1 MEQIQQETDEISLKE
16 LIQKAGSILGYLK
29 SQWWKLFL
37 ISLLG
42 GIGGYVY
49 AKFQKPKY
57 TAKLTF
63 ALAEGGDKLGG
74 IGSIASQF
82 GVDLMGGGSA
92 GAFSGDNLLELMKS
106 RLLIEKTLLTRVDS
120 MGKTKLL
127 VNQYID
133 FNKPKKPK
141 SRKPTDPQPV
151 TFDESV
157 VEKRNFTLTQDSFLA
172 KLSADLTKTNLQVA
186 KLDKKLAIV
195 SVSFTGEDQWFAKN
209 FTQILTQN
217 VTEFYVE
224 TKTGQMRKNVRML
237 EHKVDSV
244 KQALGR
250 AMYGVASEVDGN
262 QFLVRGVAKVPQAKK
277 QLEIQV
283 LSTMYGE
290 LIKNLELSRTMMA
303 KDQPLIQLIDQPR
316 FPLEKKKT
324 SKLMTAIGGAI
335 LFFFL
340 TTLFLLVGRWWQSQ
354 IVKID

>member
-1 MEQIQQETDEISLKE
+1 MEQVNQQTDEISLKE
-16 LIQKAGSILGYLK
+16 LIQKAGEVVSYLK
-29 SQWWKLFL
+29 TQWWKLMLFG
-37 ISLLG
+37 LLG
-42 GIGGYVY
+42 GVAGFFY
-49 AKFQKPKY
+49 AKFSKPNY

-63 ALAEGGDKLGG
+63 ALAESGDKMGG

-82 GVDLMGGGSA
+82 GLDLMGGGSA
-92 GAFSGDNLLELMKS
+92 GAFSGDNLMELMKS
-106 RLLIEKTLLTRVDS
+106 RLLVEKTLLTSVDS
-120 MGKTKLL
+120 AGKSKLL

-141 SRKPTDPQPV
+141 ARKPEDPVPV
-151 TFDESV
+151 Y
-157 VEKRNFTLTQDSFLA
+157 FTGNEENQDFSLAQDSFLA
-172 KLSADLTKTNLQVA
+172 KVTLDLVKNNLQVA
-186 KLDKKLAIV
+186 KMDKKLSIV
-195 SVSFTGEDQWFAKN
+195 SVTFTGKDQWFAKN

-224 TKTGQMRKNVRML
+224 TKTGQMRKNVKMM

-244 KQALGR
+244 KQALGQ
-250 AMYGVASEVDGN
+250 AMYGVASELDGN

-316 FPLEKKKT
+316 FPLEKKET
-324 SKLMTAIGGAI
+324 SKLIATIGGSF
-335 LFFFL
+335 LTFFL
-340 TTLFLLVGRWWQSQ
+340 ALIYILLSRWWKTQKLKS
-354 IVKID
+354 

>member
-1 MEQIQQETDEISLKE
+1 MEPVNQQTDEISLKE
-16 LIQKAGSILGYLK
+16 LIQKAGEIVSYLK
-29 SQWWKLFL
+29 TQWWKLML
-37 ISLLG
+37 LGLLG
-42 GIGGYVY
+42 GVAGFYY
-49 AKFQKPKY
+49 AKFSKPKY

-63 ALAEGGDKLGG
+63 ALAESSEKIGA

-82 GVDLMGGGSA
+82 GLDLMSSGSA

-106 RLLIEKTLLTRVDS
+106 RLLVEKTLLTVVDS
-120 MGKTKLL
+120 AGKPKLL

-133 FNKPKKPK
+133 FNKPKKSK
-141 SRKPTDPQPV
+141 RRKPGDPTPV
-151 TFDESV
+151 YFSGNE
-157 VEKRNFTLTQDSFLA
+157 EKQGFSLAQDSFLA
-172 KLSADLTKTNLQVA
+172 KASADLTKTHLQVA
-186 KLDKKLAIV
+186 KMDKKLAIV
-195 SVSFTGEDQWFAKN
+195 SVSFTGDDQWFAKN

-224 TKTGQMRKNVRML
+224 TKMGQMRKNVKML

-244 KQALGR
+244 KQALGK
-250 AMYGVASEVDGN
+250 AMYGVASELDGN

-316 FPLEKKKT
+316 FPLEKKTT
-324 SKLMTAIGGAI
+324 SKLIAAIGGFI
-335 LFFFL
+335 LIVL
-340 TTLFLLVGRWWQSQ
+340 SSIICLLIGRWWNIQ
-354 IVKID
+354 KFKF

>member
-1 MEQIQQETDEISLKE
+1 MHSQETDEITLKE
-16 LIQKAGSILGYLK
+16 LIQRTGEVIAYLK
-29 SQWWKLFL
+29 TQWWKLMFFA
-37 ISLLG
+37 LLG
-42 GIGGYVY
+42 GVCGFVY
-49 AKFQKPKY
+49 AKFQKPKF

-63 ALAEGGDKLGG
+63 ALAEGGDKMAG

-82 GVDLMGGGSA
+82 GIDLLGSGSA

-106 RLLIEKTLLTRVDS
+106 RLLVEKTLLTLVDS
-120 MGKTKLL
+120 AGKPKLL

-133 FNKPKKPK
+133 FNKPKKLKP
-141 SRKPTDPQPV
+141 RKPEDPVPV
-151 TFDESV
+151 YFTGNE
-157 VEKRNFTLTQDSFLA
+157 EKQGYSLAQDSFLA
-172 KLSADLTKTNLQVA
+172 KVSADLVKKNLQVA
-186 KLDKKLAIV
+186 KVDKKLAIV

-224 TKTGQMRKNVRML
+224 TKTRQMRKNVEMMER
-237 EHKVDSV
+237 KVDSV
-244 KQALGR
+244 KQALGS

-283 LSTMYGE
+283 LATMYGE

-316 FPLEKKKT
+316 FPLEKKKI
-324 SKLMTAIGGAI
+324 SKIISVILGGFMALFI
-335 LFFFL
+335 LISWI
-340 TTLFLLVGRWWQSQ
+340 LVKRWWMKLNNSSL
-354 IVKID
+354 

>member
-1 MEQIQQETDEISLKE
+1 MEQVNQQPDEISLKE
-16 LIQKAGSILGYLK
+16 LIQKAGEIIDYLK
-29 SQWWKLFL
+29 TQWWKLML
-37 ISLLG
+37 LGLLG
-42 GIGGYVY
+42 GIAGYFY
-49 AKFQKPKY
+49 AKSQKPKY

-63 ALAEGGDKLGG
+63 ALAEGGDKMGG
-74 IGSIASQF
+74 ISSIASQF

-92 GAFSGDNLLELMKS
+92 GAFSGDNLLGLMKS
-106 RLLIEKTLLTRVDS
+106 RLLVEKTLLTAVDS
-120 MGKTKLL
+120 AGKTKLL

-141 SRKPTDPQPV
+141 PRKPEDPLPV
-151 TFDESV
+151 Y
-157 VEKRNFTLTQDSFLA
+157 FTGNEDKQGYSLAQDSFLA
-172 KLSADLTKTNLQVA
+172 KVSADLTKTHLQVA
-186 KLDKKLAIV
+186 KMDKKLAIV

-224 TKTGQMRKNVRML
+224 TKTGQMRKNVKMM

-244 KQALGR
+244 KQALGQ

-324 SKLMTAIGGAI
+324 SKLIAALGGS
-335 LFFFL
+335 FL
-340 TTLFLLVGRWWQSQ
+340 ALFLSVAYFLLSRWWKAQ
-354 IVKID
+354 

>member
-1 MEQIQQETDEISLKE
+1 MDMQPQETDEISLKE
-16 LIQKAGSILGYLK
+16 LIQKAVEVIAYLK
-29 SQWWKLFL
+29 IQWWKLVL
-37 ISLLG
+37 LGLLG
-42 GIGGYVY
+42 GIGGFFY
-49 AKFQKPKY
+49 AKFSKPQY

-63 ALAEGGDKLGG
+63 ALAESGDKMGG

-106 RLLIEKTLLTRVDS
+106 RLLVEKTLLTAVDS
-120 MGKTKLL
+120 AGKSKLL

-141 SRKPTDPQPV
+141 PREYDDPIPV
-151 TFDESV
+151 YFTGKE
-157 VEKRNFTLTQDSFLA
+157 EKQGFSLAQDSFLA
-172 KLSADLTKTNLQVA
+172 KVSIDLVKKNLQVT
-186 KLDKKLAIV
+186 KLEKKLAIV
-195 SVSFTGEDQWFAKN
+195 SVSFTGKDQWFAKN

-217 VTEFYVE
+217 VTEFYVK
-224 TKTGQMRKNVRML
+224 TKTGQMRKNVMMM

-324 SKLMTAIGGAI
+324 SKLLAAIGGS
-335 LFFFL
+335 FFTFFI
-340 TTLFLLVGRWWQSQ
+340 TVMYLLLNRWWETQKLKS
-354 IVKID
+354 

>member
-1 MEQIQQETDEISLKE
+1 MEQVNQQPDEISLKE
-16 LIQKAGSILGYLK
+16 LIQNAGEIISYLK
-29 SQWWKLFL
+29 TQWWKLML
-37 ISLLG
+37 LGLLG
-42 GIGGYVY
+42 GIGGFFY
-49 AKFQKPKY
+49 AKFSKPKY

-63 ALAEGGDKLGG
+63 ALAESTEKMGG

-82 GVDLMGGGSA
+82 GIDLLGGGSS

-106 RLLIEKTLLTRVDS
+106 RLLIEKTLLTAVDS
-120 MGKTKLL
+120 AGKSKLL

-133 FNKPKKPK
+133 FIKPKKPK
-141 SRKPTDPQPV
+141 LRESDDPIPV
-151 TFDESV
+151 YFTGNE
-157 VEKRNFTLTQDSFLA
+157 EKQSHSLAQDSFLA
-172 KLSADLTKTNLQVA
+172 KVSIDLVKKNYLQVA
-186 KLDKKLAIV
+186 KMDKKLAIV

-224 TKTGQMRKNVRML
+224 TKTGQMRKNVKMM

-244 KQALGR
+244 KQALEQ
-250 AMYGVASEVDGN
+250 AMYGVASELDGN
-262 QFLVRGVAKVPQAKK
+262 HFLVRGVAKVPQAKK

-303 KDQPLIQLIDQPR
+303 KEQPLIQLIDQPR

-324 SKLMTAIGGAI
+324 TKLMGAIGGSF
-335 LFFFL
+335 LTFFL
-340 TTLFLLVGRWWQSQ
+340 AVAYLLFSRSW
-354 IVKID
+354 KRFKN

>member
-1 MEQIQQETDEISLKE
+1 MATEIQQTDEISLKE
-16 LIQKAGSILGYLK
+16 LIQKAGEIISYLK
-29 SQWWKLFL
+29 TQWWKLM
-37 ISLLG
+37 LLG
-42 GIGGYVY
+42 FLGGAAGFFY

-63 ALAEGGDKLGG
+63 ALAESGDKMGG

-82 GVDLMGGGSA
+82 GVDLMGSGSA

-106 RLLIEKTLLTRVDS
+106 RLLVEKTLLTVVDS
-120 MGKTKLL
+120 AGKPKLL

-133 FNKPKKPK
+133 FNKPNKPK
-141 SRKPTDPQPV
+141 PRKPEDPLPV
-151 TFDESV
+151 
-157 VEKRNFTLTQDSFLA
+157 NFTGNEDKQGYSLAQDSFLA
-172 KLSADLTKTNLQVA
+172 KVSVDLVKKNLQLA
-186 KLDKKLAIV
+186 KIDKKLAIV

-224 TKTGQMRKNVRML
+224 TKTGQMRKNVKMM

-244 KQALGR
+244 KQALGQ

-262 QFLVRGVAKVPQAKK
+262 HFLVRGVAKVPQAKK

-283 LSTMYGE
+283 LTTMYGE

-324 SKLMTAIGGAI
+324 SKLLSAIGGSF
-335 LFFFL
+335 LSFFL
-340 TTLFLLVGRWWQSQ
+340 AVIYLLSSRWWKTQKLKS
-354 IVKID
+354 

>member
-1 MEQIQQETDEISLKE
+1 MENPIQETDEISLKE
-16 LIQKAGSILGYLK
+16 LISKAGAVVGYLK
-29 SQWWKLFL
+29 TQWLKLL
-37 ISLLG
+37 LLSLMG
-42 GIGGYVY
+42 GVGGFFY
-49 AKFQKPKY
+49 AKMQKPKY

-63 ALAEGGDKLGG
+63 ALAEGGDKTGG
-74 IGSIASQF
+74 LSSIASQF
-82 GVDLMGGGSA
+82 GMDLGGGSA

-106 RLLIEKTLLTRVDS
+106 RLLVEKTLLTLVDS
-120 MGKTKLL
+120 AGKPKLL

-141 SRKPTDPQPV
+141 AYKPTDPVPV
-151 TFDESV
+151 SFDAQT
-157 VEKRNFTLTQDSFLA
+157 VEKRQFTLAQDSFLA
-172 KLSADLTKTNLQVA
+172 KVSADLTKTNLQVA
-186 KLDKKLAIV
+186 KVDKKLAIV

-224 TKTGQMRKNVRML
+224 TKTGQMRKNVHMM

-244 KQALGR
+244 KQALGS

-262 QFLVRGVAKVPQAKK
+262 QFLVRGVAKVTQAKK

-290 LIKNLELSRTMMA
+290 LLKNLELSRTMMA
-303 KDQPLIQLIDQPR
+303 RDQPLIQLIDQPR

-324 SKLMTAIGGAI
+324 SKLFAAMGGAFL
-335 LFFFL
+335 LFFLSAVYFL
-340 TTLFLLVGRWWQSQ
+340 VRRWWKSQ
-354 IVKID
+354 WA

>member
-1 MEQIQQETDEISLKE
+1 METVNQQTDEISLKE
-16 LIQKAGSILGYLK
+16 LIQKAGEIVSYLK
-29 SQWWKLFL
+29 TQWWKLMFL
-37 ISLLG
+37 GLLG
-42 GIGGYVY
+42 GVGGFFY
-49 AKFQKPKY
+49 AKFSKPKY

-63 ALAEGGDKLGG
+63 ALAEGGDKMGG

-106 RLLIEKTLLTRVDS
+106 RLLLEKTLLTAVDS
-120 MGKTKLL
+120 AGKSKLL

-133 FNKPKKPK
+133 FKKPKKPK
-141 SRKPTDPQPV
+141 PRESDDPIPV
-151 TFDESV
+151 YFTGNE
-157 VEKRNFTLTQDSFLA
+157 EKQGYSLAQDSFLA
-172 KLSADLTKTNLQVA
+172 KVSIDIVKKNLQVT
-186 KLDKKLAIV
+186 KMDKKLAIV

-224 TKTGQMRKNVRML
+224 TKTGQMRKNVKMM

-244 KQALGR
+244 KQALGL

-324 SKLMTAIGGAI
+324 SKLLATIGGSFI
-335 LFFFL
+335 TFFL
-340 TTLFLLVGRWWQSQ
+340 AVAYLLLSRWW
-354 IVKID
+354 KIQKLKS

>member
-1 MEQIQQETDEISLKE
+1 MEKPVQETDEISLKE
-16 LIQKAGSILGYLK
+16 LIQKAGEVISYLK
-29 SQWWKLFL
+29 TQWWKLML
-37 ISLLG
+37 LGLLG
-42 GIGGYVY
+42 GVGGFIY
-49 AKFQKPKY
+49 AKFSKPKY

-63 ALAEGGDKLGG
+63 ALAEGGDKSGG
-74 IGSIASQF
+74 LGSIASQF
-82 GVDLMGGGSA
+82 GLDMGGGSA

-106 RLLIEKTLLTRVDS
+106 RLLVEKTLLTVVDS
-120 MGKTKLL
+120 MGKPKLL
-127 VNQYID
+127 VNQYIE
-133 FNKPKKPK
+133 FNKPKKSK
-141 SRKPTDPQPV
+141 SIKPTDPVPV
-151 TFDESV
+151 TFDAGT
-157 VEKRNFTLTQDSFLA
+157 VEKRDFSLAQDSFLA
-172 KLSADLTKTNLQVA
+172 KVSKDLTKTNLEVA
-186 KLDKKLAIV
+186 KVDKKLAIV
-195 SVSFTGEDQWFAKN
+195 SVSFTGEDPWFAKN

-224 TKTGQMRKNVRML
+224 TKTGQMRKNVRMM

-283 LSTMYGE
+283 LSTLYGE

-324 SKLMTAIGGAI
+324 SKLLTAIGGAFL
-335 LFFFL
+335 LFFLSAVFFL
-340 TTLFLLVGRWWQSQ
+340 VRRWWKSQ
-354 IVKID
+354 WA

>member
-1 MEQIQQETDEISLKE
+1 MEPVKQQTDEISLKE
-16 LIQKAGSILGYLK
+16 LIQKAGEIISYLK
-29 SQWWKLFL
+29 TQWWKLML
-37 ISLLG
+37 LGLLG
-42 GIGGYVY
+42 GVAGFFY
-49 AKFQKPKY
+49 AKYQKPKY

-63 ALAEGGDKLGG
+63 ALAESGDKMAG

-106 RLLIEKTLLTRVDS
+106 RLLIEKTLLTAVDS
-120 MGKTKLL
+120 AGKSKLL

-141 SRKPTDPQPV
+141 PRESDDPIPV
-151 TFDESV
+151 YFTGNE
-157 VEKRNFTLTQDSFLA
+157 EKQGYSLVQDSFLA
-172 KLSADLTKTNLQVA
+172 KVSIDLVKKNFLQVA
-186 KLDKKLAIV
+186 KVDKKLAIV

-224 TKTGQMRKNVRML
+224 TKTGQMRKNVKMM

-244 KQALGR
+244 KQALGQ
-250 AMYGVASEVDGN
+250 ALYGVASEVDGN

-324 SKLMTAIGGAI
+324 SKLIAAIGGSFSI
-335 LFFFL
+335 FFL
-340 TTLFLLVGRWWQSQ
+340 AVAYLLLRRWWKTQKLKS
-354 IVKID
+354 

>member
-1 MEQIQQETDEISLKE
+1 MEQVNQETDEISIKE
-16 LIQKAGSILGYLK
+16 LIQKAGEVISYLK
-29 SQWWKLFL
+29 TQWWKLML
-37 ISLLG
+37 LALLG
-42 GIGGYVY
+42 GVGGFFY
-49 AKFQKPKY
+49 AKFSKPKY

-106 RLLIEKTLLTRVDS
+106 RLLVEKTLLTAVDS
-120 MGKTKLL
+120 AGKSKLL

-133 FNKPKKPK
+133 FNKPKKLRP
-141 SRKPTDPQPV
+141 RKPEDPLPV
-151 TFDESV
+151 Y
-157 VEKRNFTLTQDSFLA
+157 FTGNEDKQGYSLAQDSFLA
-172 KLSADLTKTNLQVA
+172 TVSADLTKTHLQVA
-186 KLDKKLAIV
+186 KIDKKLAIV

-209 FTQILTQN
+209 FAQILTQN

-224 TKTGQMRKNVRML
+224 TKTGQMRKNVKMM

-244 KQALGR
+244 KQALGQ

-262 QFLVRGVAKVPQAKK
+262 QFLVRGVGKVPQAKK

-324 SKLMTAIGGAI
+324 SKLLAAIGGSF
-335 LFFFL
+335 LTFFL
-340 TTLFLLVGRWWQSQ
+340 SVVYLLLRRWW
-354 IVKID
+354 KT

>member
-1 MEQIQQETDEISLKE
+1 MEQVTQQTDEISLKE
-16 LIQKAGSILGYLK
+16 LIQKAGEIVSYLK
-29 SQWWKLFL
+29 TQWWKLML
-37 ISLLG
+37 LGLLG
-42 GIGGYVY
+42 GVGGFIY
-49 AKFQKPKY
+49 AKFSKPKY

-63 ALAEGGDKLGG
+63 ALAESGDKMGG

-106 RLLIEKTLLTRVDS
+106 RLLVEKTLLTVVDS
-120 MGKTKLL
+120 AGKPKLL

-141 SRKPTDPQPV
+141 PRKPEDPLPV
-151 TFDESV
+151 Y
-157 VEKRNFTLTQDSFLA
+157 FTGHEDKQGYSLAQDSFLA
-172 KLSADLTKTNLQVA
+172 KVSADLTKTHLQVA
-186 KLDKKLAIV
+186 KMDKKLAIV
-195 SVSFTGEDQWFAKN
+195 SVSFTGKDQWFAKN

-224 TKTGQMRKNVRML
+224 TKTGQMRKNVKMM

-244 KQALGR
+244 KQALGQ

-316 FPLEKKKT
+316 FPLEMKKT
-324 SKLMTAIGGAI
+324 SKLLAAIAGSF
-335 LFFFL
+335 LSFFFSVAY
-340 TTLFLLVGRWWQSQ
+340 LLLRRWWNTQKLKS
-354 IVKID
+354 

>member
-1 MEQIQQETDEISLKE
+1 MDMQTQETDEISLKE
-16 LIQKAGSILGYLK
+16 LIQKAGEVITYLK
-29 SQWWKLFL
+29 TQWWKLML
-37 ISLLG
+37 LGLLG
-42 GIGGYVY
+42 GVAGFFY

-63 ALAEGGDKLGG
+63 ALAEGGDKMGG

-106 RLLIEKTLLTRVDS
+106 RLLVEKTLLTAVDS
-120 MGKTKLL
+120 AGKSKLL

-141 SRKPTDPQPV
+141 PRKPEDPLPV
-151 TFDESV
+151 YFKGNE
-157 VEKRNFTLTQDSFLA
+157 EKLGYSLAQDSFLA
-172 KLSADLTKTNLQVA
+172 KVSADLTKTNLQVA
-186 KLDKKLAIV
+186 KMDKKLAIV

-224 TKTGQMRKNVRML
+224 TKTGQMRKNVKMM

-316 FPLEKKKT
+316 FPLEKEKT
-324 SKLMTAIGGAI
+324 SKLISAIGGSF
-335 LFFFL
+335 LTFFL
-340 TTLFLLVGRWWQSQ
+340 SVVYLLLSRWWKTQKLKS
-354 IVKID
+354 

>member
-1 MEQIQQETDEISLKE
+1 
-16 LIQKAGSILGYLK
+16 
-29 SQWWKLFL
+29 
-37 ISLLG
+37 
-42 GIGGYVY
+42 
-49 AKFQKPKY
+49 
-57 TAKLTF
+57 
-63 ALAEGGDKLGG
+63 
-74 IGSIASQF
+74 
-82 GVDLMGGGSA
+82 
-92 GAFSGDNLLELMKS
+92 
-106 RLLIEKTLLTRVDS
+106 
-120 MGKTKLL
+120 

-141 SRKPTDPQPV
+141 PRKPEDPLPV
-151 TFDESV
+151 YFNGNE
-157 VEKRNFTLTQDSFLA
+157 EKQGYSLSQDSFLA
-172 KLSADLTKTNLQVA
+172 KVSADLTKTNLQVA
-186 KLDKKLAIV
+186 KMDKKLAIV

-224 TKTGQMRKNVRML
+224 TKTGQMRKNVKMM

-244 KQALGR
+244 KRALGQ

-324 SKLMTAIGGAI
+324 SKLIAAIGGSF
-335 LFFFL
+335 LTFFL
-340 TTLFLLVGRWWQSQ
+340 AVVYLLLSRWWKTQKLKS
-354 IVKID
+354 

>member
-1 MEQIQQETDEISLKE
+1 MENSVQETEEISLKE
-16 LIQKAGSILGYLK
+16 LIQKMREVIVYLK
-29 SQWWKLFL
+29 KQLRKILL
-37 ISLLG
+37 LGLLG
-42 GIGGYVY
+42 GVAGFFYG
-49 AKFQKPKY
+49 KFQKPKY

-63 ALAEGGDKLGG
+63 ALAENGDKLGG

-82 GVDLMGGGSA
+82 GLDLMGGGSA

-106 RLLIEKTLLTRVDS
+106 RLLIEKTLLTAVDS
-120 MGKTKLL
+120 AGKSKLL

-133 FNKPKKPK
+133 FNKPKKFRP
-141 SRKPTDPQPV
+141 RNPDDPVPV
-151 TFDESV
+151 YFYGNEQ
-157 VEKRNFTLTQDSFLA
+157 KQGYTLAQDSFLA
-172 KLSADLTKTNLQVA
+172 KVSNDLVKKNLEVA
-186 KLDKKLAIV
+186 KKDKKLAIV

-224 TKTGQMRKNVRML
+224 TKTGQMRKNVKMM

-283 LSTMYGE
+283 LATMYGE

-316 FPLEKKKT
+316 FPLEKSKT
-324 SKLMTAIGGAI
+324 SKLIAAIGGAF
-335 LFFFL
+335 LSFFL
-340 TTLFLLVGRWWQSQ
+340 TVIYLMLCRWWRIQNL
-354 IVKID
+354 